1 MVDIVGLIQASPKIS
16 VIVIAILVTLASMLV
31 TMLFT
36 NREKTKQLKDK
47 QKACQELMKKHK
59 DDKNKTMEIQ
69 KELMACS
76 MEQMKMGFKPMLITF
91 IPFII
96 LFTFI
101 RKAFVGT
108 IISGS
113 WFWYYLITALV
124 ASMIFRKLFK
134 L

>member
-1 MVDIVGLIQASPKIS
+1 MVDIVGIIQANPKVS
-16 VIVIAILVTLASMLV
+16 VIVIAILVTLVSMIV
-31 TMLFT
+31 TKLLT
-36 NREKTKQLKDK
+36 NKAKSKELKEK

-59 DDKNKTMEIQ
+59 GDTAKTMEIQ

-96 LFTFI
+96 FFAFI
-101 RKAFVGT
+101 RKTFVGT
-108 IISGS
+108 SLAGS

-124 ASMIFRKLFK
+124 ASMILRKLFK

>member
-1 MVDIVGLIQASPKIS
+1 MVDIVGIIQASPKIS
-16 VIVIAILVTLASMLV
+16 VIIIALAVTLVSMIV
-31 TMLFT
+31 TKLFT
-36 NREKTKQLKDK
+36 NKVKSKELKDK

-59 DDKNKTMEIQ
+59 GNTVKIMEIQ

-96 LFTFI
+96 LFGFI
-101 RKAFVGT
+101 RKVFTGT
-108 IISGS
+108 VISGT

-124 ASMIFRKLFK
+124 ASMIFRKILK
-134 L
+134 M